1 MANVII
7 RSEETER
14 QTERIMEQFGHAGD
28 ESYREAAYATARIQE
43 EAIAHAESESRK
55 KYFC

>member
-7 RSEETER
+7 KNEETER
-14 QTERIMEQFGHAGD
+14 QTDRIMEQFGHGGD
-28 ESYREAAYATARIQE
+28 NSYREAAYATARLQD
-43 EAIAHAESESRK
+43 EAIANAQREAER